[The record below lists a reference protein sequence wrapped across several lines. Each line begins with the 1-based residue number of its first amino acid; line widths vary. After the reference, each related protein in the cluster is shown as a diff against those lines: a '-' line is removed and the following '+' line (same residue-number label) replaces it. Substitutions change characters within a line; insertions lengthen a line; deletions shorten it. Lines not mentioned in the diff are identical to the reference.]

1 MGKRTIL
8 ILGLMLVLVITLVF
22 VGGCGLL
29 PGAEGEEGE
38 TGGLTGIWPMI
49 IFIVL
54 LFGMMYFVMI
64 RPQRRRQ
71 KEHDEMVQELHR
83 GDNVVTAGGIYGRV
97 ESVSDDSVVLKIE
110 SGVTIRI
117 AKSSVSGKQLEPTER
132 TGKIG

>member
-8 ILGLMLVLVITLVF
+8 ILGLILVLVITLVF
-22 VGGCGLL
+22 VGGCVL
-29 PGAEGEEGE
+29 PTGTEGEEE
-38 TGGLTGIWPMI
+38 GGIGTYLPMV

-83 GDNVVTAGGIYGRV
+83 GDKVITAGGIYGRV
-97 ESVSDDSVVLKIE
+97 ESVSDDSVVLKVE
-110 SGVTIRI
+110 SGVTIRV
-117 AKSSVSGKQLEPTER
+117 AKSSVGGKQLEPMER
-132 TGKIG
+132 TG